1 MDTLVTMHYSGPRQ
15 VCVQLQHV
23 RQVSGDPVPLHGLR
37 GLRPVCGL
45 LPERWP
51 PSQDG
56 EAWLRPGRGR
66 RGGRADEQ
74 PPGGEE
80 VEHPEV
86 HTEPG
91 PRLPVQRRQLPP
103 AKLPQDE
110 AGGVP
115 HQAVQEEDQRRLPH
129 LQTAHRPLLL
139 PRQAL
144 PGTSSFNFLWF
155 CKRLV
160 VPCAARQAAG
170 QASQSAACTG
180 NQLVGS
186 TNQLAPI
193 SWPNQ

>member
-1 MDTLVTMHYSGPRQ
+1 MYFL
-15 VCVQLQHV
+15 
-23 RQVSGDPVPLHGLR
+23 
-37 GLRPVCGL
+37 CGM
-45 LPERWP
+45 LPERRP

-56 EAWLRPGRGR
+56 EAWVRPGRGR
-66 RGGRADEQ
+66 RGGGADEQ

-86 HTEPG
+86 HTEPR
-91 PRLPVQRRQLPP
+91 PRLPVQRRQLPT
-103 AKLPQDE
+103 AKLSQDE

-144 PGTSSFNFLWF
+144 PGTIFFFNFLWF

-186 TNQLAPI
+186 TNQLPRISCSNQSQLASAAPPALSQPKHGKI
-193 SWPNQ
+193 